1 MIEIDEYVVSTVTGD
16 ATMISLL
23 GISASDNRIFSWY
36 PAHDIVYSSN
46 SPAAIVFRKSS
57 GSRTGANYSY
67 PSQIPNINYFFRV
80 LSISQLVL
88 GQVAERLM
96 DLFDEKYNV
105 LLTNLGIKKIGIRGN
120 SDAPTEGDVGN
131 PIYVKLVSFSFSIV
145 VKR

>member
-1 MIEIDEYVVSTVTGD
+1 MIEIDEYVVTTITEDS
-16 ATMISLL
+16 TMITLM
-23 GISASDNRIFSWY
+23 GISANDNRVFAWY
-36 PAHDIVYSSN
+36 PSFDIVYSSN

-80 LSISQLVL
+80 LSINQLVL

-105 LLTNLGIKKIGIRGN
+105 TLTNLGIKKIGMIGN
-120 SDAPTEGDVGN
+120 SDAPTEGDAGN
-131 PIYVKLVSFSFSIV
+131 PIYVKMVSFSFSTV
-145 VKR
+145 VRR